1 MSQQKTSFTALTHQV
16 AQASVEPLTVNEII
30 ERVNAIA
37 PITTKNPKQTI
48 RNAIS
53 QSGLIVSAGDGRYG
67 WKMRLINGSTLRHTL
82 QEAEFA
88 DRVLYWDHDLFDALW
103 PTFFSPQKY
112 SDRSPVTVELPDGT
126 PTTLTLE
133 HFTYKTWGTRAT
145 PAFWQWFETLG
156 GKADDHL
163 IFSVLDG
170 EEKRYAVAFEPRA
183 ARDEAA
189 VAARNQVI
197 LDAARKRASRPGGVA
212 IWDLTTHLL
221 ATEMYRHP
229 VPPDPI
235 SELWHEDDWIRT
247 EEDDSSISQLQAEN
261 MPLVSALFGQDMQP
275 YDYEAPPNLPWE
287 YDPDQGYRRPR
298 QSHLARRGSVRS
310 YMLRVSHRALPEI
323 WRDLELAEDN
333 TLEDLHL
340 LIQRAYGWRD
350 DHLYSFFLSGN
361 SWDRGS
367 EIGSP
372 WSDASLHT
380 HHIEIQQLDLHKGQ
394 TLLYLFDYGDQH
406 EFDVTVLRINSLA
419 PKGEYPRTLEYH
431 GKSPPQYPDYD
442 EESGETDW
450 DPHKHWR
457 ST

>member
-1 MSQQKTSFTALTHQV
+1 MPPQKVSFTALTHQV
-16 AQASVEPLTVNEII
+16 VRASPEPLPVSEII
-30 ERVNAIA
+30 ARVNAIA
-37 PITTKNPKQTI
+37 TITTKSPKQTI
-48 RNAIS
+48 RSAIS
-53 QSGLIVSAGDGRYG
+53 QSGLIVSTGDGRYG
-67 WKMRLINGSTLRHTL
+67 WKMRLLNGSILRHTL

-88 DRVLYWDHDLFDALW
+88 GEVLYWDEDLCDALW

-112 SDRSPVTVELPDGT
+112 SDRSPVSVELPDST
-126 PTTLTLE
+126 LTTLPLE
-133 HFTYKTWGTRAT
+133 HFIHRSWGTHAT

-156 GKADDHL
+156 AKANDHL
-163 IFSVLDG
+163 IFTVLDG
-170 EEKRYAVAFEPRA
+170 QEKRYAVAFEPRA

-189 VAARNQVI
+189 VAARNRAI
-197 LDAARKRASRPGGVA
+197 LDAARKRASRPRGVA

-221 ATEMYRHP
+221 TTGMYRHP

-235 SELWHEDDWIRT
+235 SELWHEDDWMGA
-247 EEDDSSISQLQAEN
+247 EEGDPSNSHAQAEVL
-261 MPLVSALFGQDMQP
+261 PLVSVLFGQTVQQ
-275 YDYEAPPNLPWE
+275 YDHETPIDLPRE

-298 QSHLARRGSVRS
+298 QSRLARRGSVPS
-310 YMLRVSHRALPEI
+310 YVLRVSHRALPEV

-340 LIQRAYGWRD
+340 LIQRAYRWWD
-350 DHLYSFFLSGN
+350 DHLYSFFLSGDP
-361 SWDRGS
+361 WDQDS

-372 WSDASLHT
+372 WSDVPLHT
-380 HHIEIQQLDLHKGQ
+380 HHIEMRQLDLQAGQ
-394 TLLYLFDYGDQH
+394 TFLYLFDYGDQH

-431 GKSPPQYPDYD
+431 GDPPPQYPDYD
-442 EESGETDW
+442 EESGEADW